1 MRINLLFLETGEK
14 LIQHVENE
22 YLKPCILRRMGRADH
37 WSFQKS
43 GSSKTP

>member
-1 MRINLLFLETGEK
+1 MRITLLFLETGEK
-14 LIQHVENE
+14 LIQHVESE
-22 YLKPCILRRMGRADH
+22 PRILRRMGRADH